1 MRNDVATLLKKVGP
15 TLSSKIVDELVN
27 TGISR
32 ETARKQVSR
41 SSGAVRKLQGIQFP
55 NRERFLFLEDQF
67 GKQIFKSTLSAS
79 LKQSNTSYG
88 RALTG
93 LESRGGAV
101 PMGHFAIA
109 GGLPVENT
117 KGQLLATLILSRLL
131 QVGLLKRE
139 SSTDREIVSL
149 WNVASIS
156 NRRLASLIV
165 EDITLAAIKTW
176 LINIGW
182 VSRNAIK
189 IRTDHSAPRFGQFP
203 FDIVGPSYLNSIIHY
218 KKGKPVNGFIVADI
232 LLDREIK
239 SKDLEPFFSKLSVL
253 TNQKRKARFQ
263 PLFIADWF
271 EQDALNKLR
280 SKGCVIAR
288 PETIFGA
295 EVARLLR
302 DLISTLE
309 NAAQAVTDN
318 PTAVFTLLAKLSK
331 LEGAALNL
339 RGVVQELIVAHLFK
353 LHGYSIEIRQKIQSE
368 DGNRAEIDVTATS
381 RQEVVCIECK
391 GKSPGSL
398 VSSQEI
404 EEWLQKSVPRIKSWL
419 KLSNEFPAKKRFE
432 FYSSTDYAEDA
443 KTLISEIERTHKR
456 QPISFYNGQ
465 DLISKLHA
473 DHETALID
481 IFREQFGESSK
492 D

>member
-1 MRNDVATLLKKVGP
+1 MRIDIATLLKKGGP

-41 SSGAVRKLQGIQFP
+41 SSGTVRRLQGIQFP

-101 PMGHFAIA
+101 PVGHFAIA

-131 QVGLLKRE
+131 QVGLLKKE
-139 SSTDREIVSL
+139 TSTDREIVSL

-176 LINIGW
+176 LMNMGW
-182 VSRNAIK
+182 VSTNAIK

-253 TNQKRKARFQ
+253 ANQKRKAHFQ
-263 PLFIADWF
+263 PLFKSASRVLWPRLARVVLRGLLRCNGIDFGTSGAD
-271 EQDALNKLR
+271 DLI
-280 SKGCVIAR
+280 G
-288 PETIFGA
+288 GA
-295 EVARLLR
+295 EDVLGALFGDRFRVKTVPSAHPILN
-302 DLISTLE
+302 IPS
-309 NAAQAVTDN
+309 
-318 PTAVFTLLAKLSK
+318 AKL
-331 LEGAALNL
+331 
-339 RGVVQELIVAHLFK
+339 
-353 LHGYSIEIRQKIQSE
+353 
-368 DGNRAEIDVTATS
+368 
-381 RQEVVCIECK
+381 C
-391 GKSPGSL
+391 P
-398 VSSQEI
+398 
-404 EEWLQKSVPRIKSWL
+404 L
-419 KLSNEFPAKKRFE
+419 KP
-432 FYSSTDYAEDA
+432 
-443 KTLISEIERTHKR
+443 
-456 QPISFYNGQ
+456 
-465 DLISKLHA
+465 
-473 DHETALID
+473 
-481 IFREQFGESSK
+481 
-492 D
+492 